1 MLKSKE
7 KKAVKVKI
15 PDLKPLK
22 DAKGGIPPG
31 PPIMPQGPPKMPQ
44 GPPKMPQGPPKMP
57 QGPPT

>member
-1 MLKSKE
+1 MPKSK

-15 PDLKPLK
+15 RDLKPSK

-31 PPIMPQGPPKMPQ
+31 PPIMPQGPPT
-44 GPPKMPQGPPKMP
+44 MP

>member
-1 MLKSKE
+1 MAKSKK

-15 PDLKPLK
+15 PDLKPSK

-31 PPIMPQGPPKMPQ
+31 SPIMPQGR
-44 GPPKMPQGPPKMP
+44 PKMP